1 MMLTGCKSRPHWE
14 INKRGSTPRIPAK
27 IRLMKK
33 SEIIRGRIFTVLI
46 IIEVLT
52 TILLCL

>member
-14 INKRGSTPRIPAK
+14 INKRSSTLRIPAQIK
-27 IRLMKK
+27 LMKK
-33 SEIIRGRIFTVLI
+33 SEIICGRILTALI

-52 TILLCL
+52 IILLSI